1 MIWKSLKRDHR
12 NKQQLLR
19 VTNVIAHGAWDQT
32 PQRVRNSKHQWGT
45 RSTLTAAV
53 FPSSIWLHGRGG
65 TNAKVPSC
73 YWPGQ
78 PGKGTP
84 HEEGNLLF
92 QNDTSRKPL
101 LGYLRVQG
109 NVFRVHSVIFQT
121 SVVQKFGERSK
132 ECARIRT
139 RPSVTCSLN
148 LHLTVSNH

>member
-1 MIWKSLKRDHR
+1 FSSAWPWLISVSSATAPSQACMIWKSLKRDHR

-53 FPSSIWLHGRGG
+53 YPSSIWLHGRGG

-84 HEEGNLLF
+84 HEEGIMGIRQF
-92 QNDTSRKPL
+92 FYFRPL
-101 LGYLRVQG
+101 
-109 NVFRVHSVIFQT
+109 H
-121 SVVQKFGERSK
+121 
-132 ECARIRT
+132 
-139 RPSVTCSLN
+139 
-148 LHLTVSNH
+148 

>member
-53 FPSSIWLHGRGG
+53 YPSSIWLHGRGG

-84 HEEGNLLF
+84 HEEGSCSMSKLGGIFNKANSPHSLF
-92 QNDTSRKPL
+92 SRRHPIHSHV
-101 LGYLRVQG
+101 LGHFFL
-109 NVFRVHSVIFQT
+109 
-121 SVVQKFGERSK
+121 VQK
-132 ECARIRT
+132 CAYRFHESREL
-139 RPSVTCSLN
+139 RLM
-148 LHLTVSNH
+148 L